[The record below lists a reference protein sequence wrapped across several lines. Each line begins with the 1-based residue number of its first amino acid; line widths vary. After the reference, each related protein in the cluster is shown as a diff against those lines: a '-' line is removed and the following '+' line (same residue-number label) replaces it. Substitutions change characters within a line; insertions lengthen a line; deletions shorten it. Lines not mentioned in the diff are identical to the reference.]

1 MKNCLTSLFLLLL
14 MQTVKSQSSS
24 QEISLIPTPVSMVH
38 KEGYFL
44 LTEKT
49 LISTPGADEAT
60 AHIASQ
66 LASRINRAAGFR
78 NAMSS
83 SASASGIRLMISSSE
98 ESLGNEGYRLSV
110 NPQAITIVAKK
121 PAGLFYGMQTLLQLF
136 PKEIESKT
144 PVNHLSWKVPC
155 VEITDYPRF
164 AWRGLML
171 DVCRHFFTMQEV
183 KQYIDEMVKYKYNL
197 LHLHLAEDEGW
208 RIEIKSLPNLTKV
221 GAWRVK
227 REGKWANCKAPAA
240 DEPRDYGGFYTQ
252 DDIRELVKYAKERYV
267 NILPE
272 IDMPGHS
279 MAAVAS
285 YPELSCTPGD
295 YHVNASE
302 EFMVWGANGQQTALV
317 DNTLCPANEKV
328 YEFADKVFSEVA
340 KLFPFE
346 YIHIG
351 GDECAKNFWQKSD
364 AIKALMQKENLKTME
379 EVQSYYEKRVEKIVE
394 SKGKKVMGWDEI
406 LEGGLAPNAS
416 VMSWRGMT
424 GGIAA
429 AKMNH
434 HVVMSPTDYA
444 YLDFSQGEPT
454 TEPPVYASLRL
465 NKVYTFEPVP
475 QGVDPEFILGGQ
487 ANLWTEQLP
496 NFRAVEYMMWPRALA
511 ISECVWSP
519 ADKKDWPDFVSRV
532 EKQFDRM
539 DIAEVKYSRS
549 MYDPIITAT
558 KDDNGNMFVVLGKEM
573 DNVDIFYSFDE
584 TNPDNFYPKYTSPV
598 PVPKD
603 AATLKV
609 ITYRNGIPIGKQIN
623 IPVTELRKRA
633 GFKS

>member
-1 MKNCLTSLFLLLL
+1 MFLLLL